1 MDLRTFAKRSGLAMN
16 IAGFV
21 LSVTA
26 GVNTAAAQTA
36 VVVKN
41 TPAQSIPITGYVVAS
56 TRPDT
61 EAVQIDLVASFSY
74 TDVAPKGS
82 FTIPAGKE
90 FHVEHVSAHRSST
103 SATMPQNFALRLG
116 TGQDRPFSWFM
127 VAGQQFT
134 YPSFGRTMFGSVSLP
149 VRGTFEGPIWVDGLR
164 TVNVGYD
171 TVCRIALLGYYT
183 KIQPQLAP

>member
-82 FTIPAGKE
+82 FTIPRARSFMLSMFPRIAPQLLPRCHRTLLCGSALARTALLAGLWSQGSSSPTP
-90 FHVEHVSAHRSST
+90 VSAERCSGQSHCRCE
-103 SATMPQNFALRLG
+103 ALSR
-116 TGQDRPFSWFM
+116 
-127 VAGQQFT
+127 V
-134 YPSFGRTMFGSVSLP
+134 PSGLTVS
-149 VRGTFEGPIWVDGLR
+149 E
-164 TVNVGYD
+164 
-171 TVCRIALLGYYT
+171 
-183 KIQPQLAP
+183 Q